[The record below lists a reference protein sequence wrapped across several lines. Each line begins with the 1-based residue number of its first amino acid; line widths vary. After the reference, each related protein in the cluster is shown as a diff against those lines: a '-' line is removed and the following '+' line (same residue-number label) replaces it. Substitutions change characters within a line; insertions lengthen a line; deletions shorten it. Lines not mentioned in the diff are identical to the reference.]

1 MITEISS
8 LVSSRGEL
16 DSSGK
21 QLVFTNGCFDLLH
34 VGHVRYLREARA
46 LGDALVVAINSDDS
60 VRALKGEG
68 RPLNSAADRAEVLLS
83 LESVDYVVVFDS
95 MRATGLIEEIRPHV
109 YAKGGDYTLETLDE
123 AEKGALAVAGSRI
136 EILSMVEGKS
146 TTALL
151 TSAGENAGKSS
162 IRLGILGS
170 GEGTNL
176 ESILEAIGGGSLDA
190 EVVVVISDVED
201 SAILERAEAH
211 GIDSVFVHPGELP
224 NSLSDS
230 SQEKIAQRLKLARVE
245 LVVCAGF
252 MKILKSPV
260 LEDFS
265 GRVINVHPSLL
276 PKHKGLRAWE
286 QALNAGDTRT
296 GCTVHLVTD
305 ELDSGEILGQKEV
318 PVEEGDTPE
327 TLHQRI
333 KRAEHRLLPEMIGRF
348 AAGEFK

>member
-1 MITEISS
+1 MISEISS
-8 LVSSRGEL
+8 LVSGRGEL

-34 VGHVRYLREARA
+34 VGHVRYLRQARA

-68 RPLNSAADRAEVLLS
+68 RPLNSVADRAEVLLG

-95 MRATGLIEEIRPHV
+95 KRATSLIEQIRPHI
-109 YAKGGDYTLETLDE
+109 YAKGGDYTVETLDE
-123 AEKGALAVAGSRI
+123 EEKGALAVAGSRI
-136 EILSMVEGKS
+136 EILPMVEGKS

-151 TSAGENAGKSS
+151 TSAAGHAGKAS

-170 GEGTNL
+170 GEGTNF
-176 ESILEAIGGGSLDA
+176 ESILEAIGCGKLDA
-190 EVVVVISDVED
+190 EVVIVISDVED
-201 SAILERAEAH
+201 SAILERAKSH
-211 GIDSVFVHPGELP
+211 GIDSVYVDPGELP
-224 NSLSDS
+224 NRLSGS
-230 SQEKIAQRLKLARVE
+230 SQEEISRWLKRAGVE
-245 LVVCAGF
+245 LVICAGF

-260 LEDFS
+260 LENFS

-286 QALNAGDTRT
+286 QALNAGDTTT
-296 GCTVHLVTD
+296 GCTVHQVTD

-327 TLHQRI
+327 ALHQRI
-333 KRAEHRLLPEMIGRF
+333 KSAEHRLLPEMIGRF